1 MCNDLNGCIS
11 NLLVD
16 YNDYYDSLTWNSNYL
31 RSNTRDITQNNIDSR
46 YHYIQSGEIRDI
58 DNPISRP
65 KGSNNHYY
73 FCQKDS
79 FNTTYGISNLRPIIE
94 FRE

>member
-1 MCNDLNGCIS
+1 MCSDLNGCIS

-16 YNDYYDSLTWNSNYL
+16 YNGYYDSLTWNSNYL

-46 YHYIQSGEIRDI
+46 YYYLHLGYINDI
-58 DNPISRP
+58 TVHLSMPESFSSR
-65 KGSNNHYY
+65 

-79 FNTTYGISNLRPIIE
+79 FGTTFGDSKLRPIIE